1 MSENNIHGKIF
12 KKLREERGYKLKD
25 VVNGVISTRTL
36 MRFEAGE
43 TSITLAVFDK
53 LLDNCDLGYLD
64 YYKYFHENYKNKD
77 DIFIEKLMKY
87 VEESNKSKVIS
98 ECIKWLKDDN
108 ISFTGRIIVE
118 QFLAICDW
126 KHETSDLLLENRQ
139 IIIAHLKNIGKF
151 GWNEIIALK
160 FILHKSSL
168 EDFPREFVNR
178 IIEDCINNIVY
189 KNCYDEIFD
198 IQYSEIIA
206 SCTLFLLK
214 NKFYSDAEKH
224 CKKAIEIHRKSIG
237 VYAPIYARAMKVM
250 LTKTY
255 LAQNKIEGVKMANAY
270 MKYLDCVIEYE
281 GDDSLKNL
289 RDKRYIEFNE
299 LNKTGVEFDF

>member
-1 MSENNIHGKIF
+1 MSENSNHGKIF
-12 KKLREERGYKLKD
+12 KKLREERGHKLKD
-25 VVNGVISTRTL
+25 VAKGIVSTRTL
-36 MRFEAGE
+36 MRFEADE
-43 TSITLAVFDK
+43 TSITLAIFDK

-87 VEESNKSKVIS
+87 VEESNKSKVVS
-98 ECIKWLKDDN
+98 ECIKWLKNDN
-108 ISFTGRIIVE
+108 VSLTGRVLVE

-160 FILHKSSL
+160 IILHKSSL

-198 IQYSEIIA
+198 VQYSEIIA
-206 SCTLFLLK
+206 SCTEFLLK

-289 RDKRYIEFNE
+289 RDIRYVEFNE
-299 LNKTGVEFDF
+299 LNKTDIEFDF

>member
-1 MSENNIHGKIF
+1 MDKRNLHGSIF

-25 VVNGVISTRTL
+25 VADGVVSTRTL
-36 MRFEAGE
+36 MRFEADE
-43 TSITLAVFDK
+43 TSITLAFFDK

-64 YYKYFHENYKNKD
+64 YYKYFHENYKNKE

-87 VEESNKSKVIS
+87 VEESNKSEVIS
-98 ECIKWLKDDN
+98 ECIKWLKNDN
-108 ISFTGRIIVE
+108 VSLTGRVLVE

-126 KHETSDLLLENRQ
+126 KHNTSDLLLENRH
-139 IIIAHLKNIGKF
+139 IIIAHLKNVGKF

-160 FILHKSSL
+160 VILHKSSL

-189 KNCYDEIFD
+189 KNCYDELFD
-198 IQYSEIIA
+198 VQYSEVIV
-206 SCTLFLLK
+206 SCTEFLLK
-214 NKFYSDAEKH
+214 NKFYSDAEKY
-224 CKKAIEIHRKSIG
+224 CKKAIGIHRKSPG
-237 VYAPIYARAMKVM
+237 VYATVYARAMKVM

-289 RDKRYIEFNE
+289 RDIRYVEFNE
-299 LNKTGVEFDF
+299 LNKTGIEFDF